1 MSVPTHIPERR
12 PRAKVLRAHEAAP
25 EARPERRNVPQ
36 HPLDAID
43 WLAIWVLSLGFCAS
57 VMAGLVYFDARDT
70 TGAAFILTGAAII
83 MAVALWFTQ
92 PPDESQ

>member
-1 MSVPTHIPERR
+1 MPIQVPERR
-12 PRAKVLRAHEAAP
+12 PRAKALRANDVPP
-25 EARPERRNVPQ
+25 EAQHERRHVPQ
-36 HPLDAID
+36 HPLDTID

-57 VMAGLVYFDARDT
+57 VMAGLVYFDARDS

-92 PPDESQ
+92 APDDTR